1 MALCLKTDTKIIYT
15 CIGLLNNMPRRSRL
29 SKKLEK
35 RSKQNL
41 ILSILGILA
50 ILFLLIKYGIPFLG
64 NVGFFFGQL
73 TSFSNESTVNE
84 AQEKFVPAPRLDSLP
99 KATSD
104 PLVLVTGTS
113 LTGLVIDLYVNGI
126 REDQVS
132 ADGNGEFGFEIILT
146 EGENIIKTKARSG
159 EKESTFSNSAVVVY
173 KSTEPQLSIE
183 TPTDGSE
190 IKGTNPITVSGSTD
204 PDVSVTVNGFKA
216 IIGANNSFS
225 YQLLLVEGGNE
236 ITVVAQDLVGNTTEK
251 IINVHYSQ

>member
-1 MALCLKTDTKIIYT
+1 MALSLKTDTKIIYT

-41 ILSILGILA
+41 VLSILGILA

-73 TSFSNESTVNE
+73 TSIPKQSTVNVG
-84 AQEKFVPAPRLDSLP
+84 QEEFVPAPRLDSLP
-99 KATSD
+99 KATSS
-104 PLVLVTGTS
+104 PRVTVTGTS
-113 LTGLVIDLYVNGI
+113 LSGLVIDLYVNGI
-126 REDQVS
+126 REDQISV
-132 ADGNGEFGFEIILT
+132 DENGEFEFDVILT

-159 EKESTFSNSAVVVY
+159 EKESEFSNSSIVVY
-173 KSTEPQLSIE
+173 KSTKPQLSIDS
-183 TPTDGSE
+183 PQDGSE
-190 IKGTNPITVSGSTD
+190 IKTTNPITVSGSTD

-216 IIGANNSFS
+216 IIGADNSFS
-225 YQLLLVEGGNE
+225 YQLLLRESGNE
-236 ITVVAQDLVGNTTEK
+236 IRVVAKDLVGNTTEE